1 MPSIRTI
8 RRSAYSAAS
17 TVSVVADGVRAR
29 ADRYTVTG
37 SVACSAT
44 IASVAPATEAAEAAE
59 APDRRCLAMSLA
71 RRWAV
76 VTLGVIAGRFP

>member
-8 RRSAYSAAS
+8 RRSPYSAAS

-44 IASVAPATEAAEAAE
+44 SASVAPATEAAEAAG
-59 APDRRCLAMSLA
+59 PDRRCLAMSLA
-71 RRWAV
+71 RRCAA
-76 VTLGVIAGRFP
+76 VTLGVIAVRFP